1 MEFTIAREALYRPL
15 QRIVGAVEKK
25 QALPILS
32 NVLITVKSQL
42 LSLVGTDLEV
52 EIIARVPLT
61 HKAESGET
69 TVSAKKL
76 VDICRALP
84 DAAEI
89 HFALKDNKVTIKSGR
104 SRFSLACLP
113 ATDFP
118 KIEEGPGQVEL
129 SLSST
134 ILSQL
139 FEYTSFSMAQQ
150 DVRYYLN
157 GLLLTFSANEIR
169 SVATDGHRLV
179 TQVLPIQTNLSVP
192 IPVII
197 PRKAVLELERLFT
210 EEKEDLGIVVS
221 DSHLRAIST
230 SFSFSTKLVEGKFP
244 NYQRVLPQTTGHQ
257 AILSR
262 ELFKRALTRVAVL
275 FSDKFRGARFLFSEN
290 NLKIL
295 ATNSE
300 KDEVEEELEIQ
311 YSGPEIEIGFNI
323 SYIQE
328 YLAVIK
334 SIDVVLHL
342 FDPNS
347 SVLFEPKYTE
357 ATQAATQYSYV
368 VMPMRI

>member
-25 QALPILS
+25 QTLPILS
-32 NVLITVKSQL
+32 NVLVTVKSQL
-42 LSLVGTDLEV
+42 LSLVGTDLEI
-52 EIIARVPLT
+52 EIIARVPLI
-61 HKAESGET
+61 HKSDPGET
-69 TVSAKKL
+69 TVSARKL

-89 HFALKDNKVTIKSGR
+89 HFALNDNKVTIKSGR

-113 ATDFP
+113 AADFP
-118 KIEEGPGQVEL
+118 KLEEGPGQIEL
-129 SLSST
+129 SLSSR

-157 GLLLTFSANEIR
+157 GLLLTFSSNEVR
-169 SVATDGHRLV
+169 SVATDGHRLA
-179 TQVLPIQTNLSVP
+179 THVLPIDRPLSEP
-192 IPVII
+192 ASVII
-197 PRKAVLELERLFT
+197 PRKAVLELERLFS
-210 EEKEDLGIVVS
+210 EEQEDLGIVVS

-230 SFSFSTKLVEGKFP
+230 SYSFSTKLVEGKFP
-244 NYQRVLPQTTGHQ
+244 NYQRVLPQAVGHE

-262 ELFKRALTRVAVL
+262 ELFKQALARVAVL
-275 FSDKFRGARFLFSEN
+275 FTDKFRGARFLFSEN
-290 NLKIL
+290 HLKVQ
-295 ATNSE
+295 ATNAE

-311 YSGPEIEIGFNI
+311 YNGPDLEIGFNI

-328 YLAVIK
+328 YLSVIK
-334 SIDVVLHL
+334 TPEVALHL

-347 SVLFEPKYTE
+347 SVLFEPRQQEDVSVTMH
-357 ATQAATQYSYV
+357 SYV